1 MSARAGSGAGRAAA
15 PVVSPNEAQALS
27 QSPSPQK
34 PITNSELAER
44 LGYHG
49 DAANAVYR
57 AFVGSEEPLAGVPAP
72 IPLKSTLCQQVHFT
86 LDQYRFW
93 VKALKDRPKFLRKQ
107 WEFFYIAQALFE
119 RGQLSPGKRGL
130 VFAVG
135 REPLPSL
142 FASFG
147 CEIVA
152 TDQSLDSALQAG
164 WVNSNEH
171 SANLS
176 ALNDRGICTDRMFS
190 QLVSFREMDMN
201 HIPVEVEGTF
211 DFCWSACSLEH
222 LGSLR
227 HGMDFV
233 INAMRTLK
241 PGGVAVHTTE
251 FNLSSNDETV
261 ELPNLSIYR
270 RRDIE
275 TLAQDLA
282 KAGHKVEPIDW
293 TQGEG
298 FAETVVD
305 LPPFGR
311 GEPHVRLKLGNFD
324 CTSVG
329 LIVTKGG

>member
-1 MSARAGSGAGRAAA
+1 
-15 PVVSPNEAQALS
+15 
-27 QSPSPQK
+27 
-34 PITNSELAER
+34 
-44 LGYHG
+44 
-49 DAANAVYR
+49 
-57 AFVGSEEPLAGVPAP
+57 
-72 IPLKSTLCQQVHFT
+72 
-86 LDQYRFW
+86 
-93 VKALKDRPKFLRKQ
+93 
-107 WEFFYIAQALFE
+107 
-119 RGQLSPGKRGL
+119 
-130 VFAVG
+130 
-135 REPLPSL
+135 
-142 FASFG
+142 
-147 CEIVA
+147 
-152 TDQSLDSALQAG
+152 LDSALQAG

-201 HIPVEVEGTF
+201 HIPAEVEGTF

-233 INAMRTLK
+233 LNAMRTLK

-251 FNLSSNDETV
+251 FNLSSKDETV
-261 ELPNLSIYR
+261 ESPNLSIYR
-270 RRDIE
+270 RSDIE
-275 TLAQDLA
+275 TLARELT

-293 TQGEG
+293 THGEG

-329 LIVTKGG
+329 LIVTKGE